1 MKAHVIMLMLA
12 GAEPAT
18 EPAPEP
24 LYVQA
29 STVNVREKP
38 APSGTLVGTPRIGT
52 MCTRVSTQEDWT
64 EVDCAG
70 VRGWVKSE
78 FLAARRPDP
87 APLLATFQDEALP
100 LKERLTA
107 ANRLLALGGPEARSI
122 TSRVKDVFVR
132 NDLANL
138 REVRGTKRF
147 KTKPVK
153 LQCTPA
159 NASAQEVGKAL
170 GAALFEESKGWHHVE
185 YDAGTGDF
193 LGIAAVPGGEL
204 RVAGGRVKPAAP
216 KCSAVV
222 EMDYRARVDASLE
235 VALLGQEVPPPEKRP
250 ARTPEHKLVAKLVGE
265 YRRVD
270 RVRSQ
275 YMRTCPMPRGVH
287 ISQQGFELGNIYL
300 DQIMDGTDHK
310 ILGAEE
316 LADGTIVLT
325 YKGFDGSER
334 HLSMKYPAL
343 QDEGYTFGYAGIEG
357 SEKELVMRSRAAQRL
372 PEDEESCNFSPE

>member
-1 MKAHVIMLMLA
+1 MLLLA
-12 GAEPAT
+12 GAEPSP

-29 STVNVREKP
+29 STVNVREQP
-38 APSGTLVGTPRIGT
+38 APSGTLVGKPRIGT
-52 MCTRVSTQEDWT
+52 ACTRLSTREDWT

-107 ANRLLALGGPEARSI
+107 ASRLLALGGPEAASI

-138 REVRGTKRF
+138 REARGTKRF

-153 LQCTPA
+153 LKCTPA
-159 NASAQEVGKAL
+159 TASAQEVAKAL

-193 LGIAAVPGGEL
+193 LGIAAVPDGEL
-204 RVAGGRVKPAAP
+204 RVAGGSVQPAAP
-216 KCSAVV
+216 KCSAAV
-222 EMDYRARVDASLE
+222 EMDYRARVDPSLE
-235 VALLGQEVPPPEKRP
+235 GALLGPKVPPPEERP
-250 ARTPEHKLVAKLVGE
+250 ARTPAHKLVAKVVGE

-270 RVRSQ
+270 RIRNQ
-275 YMRTCPMPRGVH
+275 YLRTCPMPQGVH
-287 ISQQGFELGNIYL
+287 ISQHGFDPGTLLFDE
-300 DQIMDGTDHK
+300 IMDSSSYK
-310 ILGAEE
+310 ILGAEQLE
-316 LADGTIVLT
+316 DGAVVLT

-334 HLSMKYPAL
+334 SLSLEYPAF
-343 QDEGYTFGYAGIEG
+343 QDEGYTFGYVGMDG
-357 SEKELVMRSRAAQRL
+357 PEKGLVMRSNAAQRL
-372 PEDEESCNFSPE
+372 AEDPEGCNFASE